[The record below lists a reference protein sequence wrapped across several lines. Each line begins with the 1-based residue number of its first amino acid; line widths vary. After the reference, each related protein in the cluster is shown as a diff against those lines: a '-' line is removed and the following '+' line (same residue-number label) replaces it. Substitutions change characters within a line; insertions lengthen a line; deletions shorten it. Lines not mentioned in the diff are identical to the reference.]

1 MLSIIAYTANMNTHQ
16 STIQNLLD
24 LHDKT
29 ALITGAAQG
38 IGLAIAKRYAEAGA
52 NLQIIDIN
60 EAALA
65 AAKKE
70 IEKSYSVKVNTYV
83 VNLANSE
90 QIVTFWDNLNELPD
104 ILVNNAGIFW
114 PKKLTAIDDASYD
127 KIMNINTRA
136 VIIMC
141 REMVARRGTPGTIVN
156 ISSIE
161 SVKAMTYDMLLY
173 GASKAAVSAVGRA
186 IVKDH
191 GKQGWKCNTILPGGI
206 ATPGGT
212 AMAKTALKNFDFSI
226 ITTSIKFTMRMP
238 TKGIGKPDD
247 IARVALWLGAP
258 ASNYTNGAEIVVDGG
273 FLAV

>member
-1 MLSIIAYTANMNTHQ
+1 MKPQPLYEMLSLQ
-16 STIQNLLD
+16 G
-24 LHDKT
+24 KT
-29 ALITGAAQG
+29 ALITGGGQG

-52 NLQIIDIN
+52 DLYIIDIN
-60 EAALA
+60 EAALET
-65 AAKKE
+65 AKKD
-70 IEKSYSVKVNTYV
+70 IEKAYDVNVHTFT
-83 VNLANSE
+83 VNLGSSTE
-90 QIVTFWDNLNELPD
+90 IVTFWDSLTEMPD

-114 PKKLTAIDDASYD
+114 PKKLTAIDDVSYD

-136 VIIMC
+136 VVVMC
-141 REMVARRGTPGTIVN
+141 REMIARRGTPGTIIN

-173 GASKAAVSAVGRA
+173 GASKAAVTAIGRA
-186 IVKDH
+186 IMKDH
-191 GKQGWKCNTILPGGI
+191 GKQGWKINTILPGGI

-212 AMAKTALKNFDFSI
+212 AMAKAALKNFDFSI
-226 ITTSIKFTMRMP
+226 IATSFKFSMRMP

-247 IARVALWLGAP
+247 IARTALWLGTP